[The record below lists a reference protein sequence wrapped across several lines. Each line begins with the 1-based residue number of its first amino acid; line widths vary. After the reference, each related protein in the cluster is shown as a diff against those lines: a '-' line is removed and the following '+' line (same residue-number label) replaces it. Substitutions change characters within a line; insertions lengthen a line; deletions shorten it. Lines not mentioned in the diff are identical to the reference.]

1 MDDEALKGSGLGR
14 IVVQPHGEASLIPG
28 GVDHLFV
35 PRWPC
40 QPAIPLAALTQGLNT
55 EDIGRQHRQLLA
67 GKRGSILWTNTQ
79 RMEPTMTPMES
90 VLRTYGNGIE
100 PDDFADQLERVMQ
113 RRVVADPRALSSH
126 DRDVLAAVGVPAEDL
141 DRPAERTVVDE
152 AAGLIAQ
159 NSLTLTAAEAASRL
173 GKSVTRI
180 RGAIADG
187 SLYGVKVGRSW
198 LLPLWQITDHQAA
211 PLPICG
217 RSSQPSR
224 TAHQQ

>member
-1 MDDEALKGSGLGR
+1 
-14 IVVQPHGEASLIPG
+14 
-28 GVDHLFV
+28 
-35 PRWPC
+35 
-40 QPAIPLAALTQGLNT
+40 
-55 EDIGRQHRQLLA
+55 
-67 GKRGSILWTNTQ
+67 
-79 RMEPTMTPMES
+79 MTPMES

-126 DRDVLAAVGVPAEDL
+126 DRDVLAAVGLPAEDL

-211 PLPICG
+211 PLPHLRKVIAAIPDG
-217 RSSQPSR
+217 ASAVSLQRVMTEPSAELYLDGGPVSPR
-224 TAHQQ
+224 QWLLAGQDATPIVEMITHLYAW